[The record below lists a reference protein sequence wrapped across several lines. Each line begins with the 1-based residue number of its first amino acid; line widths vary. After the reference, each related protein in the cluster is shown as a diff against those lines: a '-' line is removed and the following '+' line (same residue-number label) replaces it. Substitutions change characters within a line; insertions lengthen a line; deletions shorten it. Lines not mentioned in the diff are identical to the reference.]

1 MNHHTALA
9 ARFNRQ
15 ISRTASAAALCAGL
29 LACGLVAAAPVAF
42 VPPNDASGAVYS
54 TNSNDG
60 WNAGRGIGL
69 SVTSNQTINSVGL
82 LQNLTERDLRYGVY
96 EISSPTGGFSRL
108 QTLRSGGS
116 NVLTSGLA
124 WVDYGFASLTL
135 ETGKNYLIEFKFD
148 GTSVENFF
156 YNNQNQAWSQGAFA
170 SLEGTLA
177 DSFDNSVVGAF
188 RIDGQAAHNVPEPGA
203 LALVG
208 TALLGLTLLRRR
220 KAA

>member
-1 MNHHTALA
+1 MNQHAALA

-15 ISRTASAAALCAGL
+15 ISRTARAAALCAGL
-29 LACGLVAAAPVAF
+29 LACGLAAAAPVAF
-42 VPPNDASGAVYS
+42 VPPNDATGAVYS
-54 TNSNDG
+54 NNSNDG
-60 WNAGRGIGL
+60 WGDGRGIGL
-69 SVTSNQTINSVGL
+69 TVTSNQTINSVGL

-96 EISSPTGGFSRL
+96 EISSASGGFSRL

-124 WVDYGFASLTL
+124 WVDYGFASLLL
-135 ETGKNYLIEFKFD
+135 EVGKNYLIEFKFD

-170 SLEGTLA
+170 SLEGTYA
-177 DSFDNSVVGAF
+177 DDFSNFVVGAF
-188 RIDGQAAHNVPEPGA
+188 RVDGQAANNVPEPGA

-208 TALLGLTLLRRR
+208 TALLGLTWLRRR